1 MKGFKAGGLRRK
13 YGLAIILSEKKT
25 SSALMLTSNKV
36 KASPLI
42 VSKENIEKGE
52 IFGIV
57 ANSGN
62 ANCFTGKRGLKNA
75 FRMCELAAKKFKLRP
90 ENFLVAST
98 GIIGKQLDMKEI
110 ETLINEIKLGSSE
123 EYWRNSAKAIMT
135 TDTIEKIVT
144 RKIGKAEMIG
154 IAKGSG
160 MIAPCLQCHATMLCF
175 LATNAFIP
183 QDKINEMLEE
193 AVENSF
199 NMVNIDNDTSTN
211 DMVVLLANG
220 KVREDY
226 NKIQKALNE
235 ACIELAKAIAR
246 DGEGATKYVEVKIS
260 GALTK
265 EDARK
270 AARAIAGSN
279 LVKTAIFGENPNFG
293 RVIAALG
300 YSGAE
305 IKPER
310 ITLIF
315 NDVCIVEKGKI
326 REENLKKAR
335 ETLKEREIFIQ
346 LNLDLGEETAV
357 AFGCDMS
364 YDYVKINAEYN

>member
-13 YGLAIILSEKKT
+13 YGLAIILSERKT
-25 SSALMLTSNKV
+25 STALMLTSNKV

-42 VSKENIEKGE
+42 VSKENLDKGE

-62 ANCFTGKRGLKNA
+62 ANCFTGKQGLKNA
-75 FRMCELAAKKFKLRP
+75 FRMCELAAEKFKLKP

-98 GIIGKQLDMKEI
+98 GIIGKQLDMEEI

-135 TDTIEKIVT
+135 TDTVEKIVT

-160 MIAPCLQCHATMLCF
+160 MIAPRLKHATMLCF
-175 LATNAFIP
+175 LATNALIP
-183 QDKINEMLEE
+183 QDKISEMLEE

-199 NMVNIDNDTSTN
+199 NMINIDNDTSTN

-226 NKIQKALNE
+226 NKIQRALNE

-246 DGEGATKYVEVKIS
+246 DGEGATKYIEVKVS

-270 AARAIAGSN
+270 AARVIAGSN

-326 REENLKKAR
+326 KEKNLEKAR
-335 ETLKEREIFIQ
+335 EALKEREIFIQ
-346 LNLDLGEETAV
+346 LNLDLGEETAT